1 MSDERAAVKG
11 YLSYALAA
19 AHRNVHLELSRKL
32 KREGVQVEAW
42 RIMEAIGDQTSI
54 TMGRLAETVLLAPP
68 TLTKMV
74 DRMVTDGLVQRQIS
88 QEDHRQVHL
97 VLSALGERKRD
108 RVRRFAQEQE
118 AALLERLGTENARL
132 LNDALTWLAGRPD
145 TVSSATASSASAGA
159 DAAGDGHPNTQRGK

>member
-1 MSDERAAVKG
+1 MSDERAAITG

-32 KREGVQVEAW
+32 KDEGVQVEAW
-42 RIMEAIGDQTSI
+42 RLMEAIGEESTM

-74 DRMVTDGLVQRQIS
+74 DRMVADGLVQRQIS

-108 RVRRFAQEQE
+108 RVRQFVQEQE
-118 AALLERLGTENARL
+118 AALLERLGPDNARL
-132 LNDALTWLAGRPD
+132 LHNALNSLA
-145 TVSSATASSASAGA
+145 V
-159 DAAGDGHPNTQRGK
+159 

>member
-1 MSDERAAVKG
+1 MSEGNGNMSDERAAISG

-32 KREGVQVEAW
+32 KDEGVQVEAW
-42 RIMEAIGDQTSI
+42 RIMEAIGEESTM

-74 DRMVTDGLVQRQIS
+74 DRMVADGLVQRQIS

-97 VLSALGERKRD
+97 VLSALGERRRD
-108 RVRRFAQEQE
+108 RVRQFVQEQE
-118 AALLERLGTENARL
+118 AALLERLGPDNARL
-132 LNDALTWLAGRPD
+132 LHNALNSLA
-145 TVSSATASSASAGA
+145 V
-159 DAAGDGHPNTQRGK
+159 

>member
-1 MSDERAAVKG
+1 MTSDERAAVTG

-19 AHRNVHLELSRKL
+19 AHRSVHSELSRKL
-32 KREGVQVEAW
+32 RSEGVQVEAW
-42 RIMEAIGDQTSI
+42 RIMEAIGDESSM
-54 TMGRLAETVLLAPP
+54 TMGRLAEIVLLAPP
-68 TLTKMV
+68 TLTKLV

-118 AALLERLGTENARL
+118 AALLERLGSENARM
-132 LNDALTWLAGRPD
+132 LNDALTWLAVAPDDTSSEAETARAGR
-145 TVSSATASSASAGA
+145 S
-159 DAAGDGHPNTQRGK
+159 NTQRGK